1 MLKHMNKQHIKPVIR
16 EIVKNTL
23 SEFLFVEDNK
33 SVQIYSLPGDSGEF
47 EWYAN
52 YHKLRDWKSSTA
64 FFERDKQLKQ
74 ARIENLRNFKA
85 QWAAQRC
92 IVAPIEDFCFNKSGL
107 PKFAW
112 LDYCGSPTED
122 KIGLDTEKLNSI
134 EKDSVFIYTFET
146 RWRLEEAVHPEILKD
161 FKENEHVSKADAIR
175 NHFAKMVEGTKFKI
189 LFNIEYISQKT
200 PMIVLAISNCE
211 HLPQRNFDYLKGT
224 KKRVKMSKATKTN
237 INEAIRTELK
247 SGFSMESIRKKYGV
261 SNYCIGANKAWIT
274 MGL

>member
-1 MLKHMNKQHIKPVIR
+1 MNKQHVKPVIR

-23 SEFLFVEDNK
+23 SEFLFVEDNR

-52 YHKLRDWKSSTA
+52 YHELRDWRIHTI
-64 FFERDKQLKQ
+64 FFERDRQLKQ
-74 ARIENLRNFKA
+74 ARIDNQKNFKA
-85 QWAAQRC
+85 HWAAQRC
-92 IVAPIEDFCFNKSGL
+92 IVAPIEDYAFSFNDSNL

-122 KIGLDTEKLNSI
+122 KIGLNTEKLNKI
-134 EKDSVFIYTFET
+134 EKNCVFIYTFET

-161 FKENEHVSKADAIR
+161 FKENENVSKADAIR

-189 LFNIEYISQKT
+189 LFSIEYISQKT

-211 HLPQRNFDYLKGT
+211 HLPQRNFDYLKGM
-224 KKRVKMSKATKTN
+224 KKKVKMSKATKAS
-237 INEAIRTELK
+237 INEAIRADLK
-247 SGFSMESIRKKYGV
+247 SGVSAESIKERYDVGDC
-261 SNYCIGANKAWIT
+261 CIRANKAWIT